1 MSETGDDMYDAVMR
15 RECRYGFSGEMHL
28 PDGRCPSGERDCWK
42 LDDDEETSWR
52 DRQRGGTKEP
62 RMPKPTTVKL
72 TGRFE
77 MQDTVSLRQL
87 HETLDAI
94 QALAEKG
101 IGPGLVTFKIGRQE
115 LRA

>member
-1 MSETGDDMYDAVMR
+1 
-15 RECRYGFSGEMHL
+15 
-28 PDGRCPSGERDCWK
+28 
-42 LDDDEETSWR
+42 
-52 DRQRGGTKEP
+52 
-62 RMPKPTTVKL
+62 MPKPTTVKL
-72 TGRFE
+72 TGSFE